1 MAVFHFIL
9 GALRCGCKAAN
20 LLLIGVTMLKFWF
33 AIPFWQRVL
42 GALLLGVFTGVL
54 LGQDASVFKPLGT
67 LFINAIRMLVVPLVF
82 FALINSITSLADS
95 SKMQRLA
102 FKTVALFLLTAFI
115 ASLIGLTIG
124 SLVPWGDALQLTTTE
139 VRQRDIPPVADVLT
153 GLIPTNP
160 VAALAEAKVL
170 QIIVFAVLVG
180 IAINQVGEKAE
191 PMKKLVTAGAEIMY
205 AITRMVLQLTP
216 FGVFGLMAWAV
227 GSFGLATLLPLAKF
241 IGAIYLACLLHI
253 AIVYGGM
260 VKVLGAMSWRQFFK
274 AILPA
279 QLVAYSSASSYGT
292 LPVSFK
298 VATEELKVSKNYA
311 SFVLPLGATINMDGC
326 GGIFPAIA
334 AIFIAHIYG
343 IALDTLDYLLIA
355 GTATLASLGTAGV
368 PGTAMV
374 MLTVTLSVVGL
385 PLEGIAFI
393 AAVDRI
399 IDMMRTATNVSGDLM
414 VARVVA
420 NLEGLLEEPALAEQ
434 APAMASR

>member
-1 MAVFHFIL
+1 MFA
-9 GALRCGCKAAN
+9 
-20 LLLIGVTMLKFWF
+20 FWF

-42 GALLLGVFTGVL
+42 GALVLGVVTGLVL
-54 LGQDASVFKPLGT
+54 GETATALKPLGT
-67 LFINAIRMLVVPLVF
+67 LFINAIRMLVVPLVL
-82 FALINSITSLADS
+82 FALITSITSLADNQ
-95 SKMQRLA
+95 KMGRLA
-102 FKTVALFLLTAFI
+102 AKTVGLFLFTAFI

-124 SLVPWGDALQLTTTE
+124 SLMNWGDALQLTASE
-139 VRQRDIPPVADVLT
+139 VRDRTIPPVADVIT

-160 VAALAEAKVL
+160 VAALVNGNVL
-170 QIIVFAVLVG
+170 QIIVFASLVG
-180 IAINQVGEKAE
+180 IAINVVGEKAE
-191 PMKKLVTAGAEIMY
+191 PMKKVVHAGAEIMY
-205 AITRMVLQLTP
+205 QITRMVMQLTP
-216 FGVFGLMAWAV
+216 LGVFGLMAWAV

-241 IGAIYLACLLHI
+241 IGAIYLACLIHI
-253 AIVYGGM
+253 VLVYGGL
-260 VKVLGAMSWRQFFK
+260 VKLFGGIGVRAFFK
-274 AILPA
+274 AVLPA

-292 LPVSFK
+292 LPVSYK
-298 VATEELKVSKNYA
+298 VVTEDLKVSKSYA

-343 IALDTLDYLLIA
+343 IPLDALDYVLIA

-399 IDMMRTATNVSGDLM
+399 IDMMRTATNVTGDTM
-414 VARVVA
+414 VALVVGRS
-420 NLEGLLEEPALAEQ
+420 EGLVNEQRLPDPAA
-434 APAMASR
+434 AVNS

>member
-1 MAVFHFIL
+1 MFA
-9 GALRCGCKAAN
+9 
-20 LLLIGVTMLKFWF
+20 FWF

-42 GALLLGVFTGVL
+42 GALILGVLAGVT
-54 LGQDASVFKPLGT
+54 LGETATVFKPLGT

-82 FALINSITSLADS
+82 FALITSITSLADNQ
-95 SKMQRLA
+95 KMGRLA
-102 FKTVALFLLTAFI
+102 GKTIGLFLFTAFI
-115 ASLIGLTIG
+115 ASLIGLTVG
-124 SLVPWGDALQLTTTE
+124 SLMNWGDALQLTAGE
-139 VRQRDIPPVADVLT
+139 VRERTIPPVADVIT

-160 VAALAEAKVL
+160 VAALVNGNVL
-170 QIIVFAVLVG
+170 QIIVFASLVG
-180 IAINQVGEKAE
+180 IAINVVGEKAV
-191 PMKKLVTAGAEIMY
+191 PMKKVVHAGAEIMY
-205 AITRMVLQLTP
+205 QITRMVMQLTP

-227 GSFGLATLLPLAKF
+227 GSFGLATLLPLSQF
-241 IGAIYLACLLHI
+241 IIAIYIACFIHI
-253 AIVYGGM
+253 IVVYGGL
-260 VKVLGAMSWRQFFK
+260 VKLFGGMGMRQFFK
-274 AILPA
+274 AVLPA

-292 LPVSFK
+292 LPVTHK
-298 VATEELKVSKNYA
+298 VVTEDLKVSPSYA

-343 IALDTLDYLLIA
+343 IPLDALDYVLIA

-399 IDMMRTATNVSGDLM
+399 IDMMRTATNVTGDTM
-414 VARVVA
+414 VALVVGRS
-420 NLEGLLEEPALAEQ
+420 EGLVNNNPVPAN
-434 APAMASR
+434 